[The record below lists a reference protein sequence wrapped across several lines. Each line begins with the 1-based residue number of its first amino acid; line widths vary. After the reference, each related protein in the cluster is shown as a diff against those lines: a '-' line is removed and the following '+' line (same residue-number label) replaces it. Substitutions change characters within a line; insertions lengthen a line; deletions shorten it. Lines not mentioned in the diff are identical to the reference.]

1 MYQPVRA
8 FYQSGQNQH
17 IEHELADVLPDHRDG
32 GQRFIQRRTA
42 TGQERRVDHAGQ
54 HNDRALHAH
63 ADVAF
68 QERLPGARGCFSRER
83 CQRQGR
89 NGSVNED
96 TNQSGM
102 DSRKLTSSM
111 ASTILSGSVAVVEI
125 AEPMP
130 PMTVLTTPPQ
140 IL

>member
-68 QERLPGARGCFSRER
+68 QERLPGARGC
-83 CQRQGR
+83 
-89 NGSVNED
+89 
-96 TNQSGM
+96 
-102 DSRKLTSSM
+102 
-111 ASTILSGSVAVVEI
+111 LSGKRCLGQWGIGCLNENFEKAAVDG
-125 AEPMP
+125 
-130 PMTVLTTPPQ
+130 
-140 IL
+140 